1 MLDDYTT
8 TTTDATPEGEAAQT
22 LCKCERCGALVPE
35 LRDVVTYEGE
45 VAHWCA
51 DCADAHAS
59 TCCECGRL
67 VSDDDSRDVETWHGS
82 RCYCPQ
88 CADERGVEMCDA
100 CGDWHM
106 PDNMT
111 TVHTSC
117 GDVRWCYDCRTRH
130 ATMCEHCE
138 EWYDDESHV
147 VSLLDV
153 RDADGDEVP
162 TYLCRS
168 CAERDYVVCDEC
180 GDLVLEDDAVYDDR
194 REAYVCP
201 AHAHSGYLHGYGH
214 TYASRYYCLSPSGEG
229 PDVSR
234 GLYLGVELETEDAR
248 QGDGGALAED
258 VMTCAGGRW
267 ERALECKTDGSL
279 SSDGVEVVSQPGTPD
294 WHLREGG
301 VWDDVLDALTA
312 RGARSHD
319 GGHCGLHVHICRKYL
334 RSPHDDDW
342 YGERAAYVLDRLLQG
357 HAPEWRR
364 FSRRSLSGMG
374 YCKMGRVSDDGW
386 SDSDYYA
393 DCRTFADKMSKFKRG
408 SYDRYQAVNLNNN
421 ETIEIRL
428 WRGTLRRRTLRAT
441 LEATA
446 ALAIVARALASYPD
460 TVELLSWADL
470 KQEMDYAL
478 ELEGLP
484 HDDLDAYLVERGL

>member
-22 LCKCERCGALVPE
+22 LCECERCGALVPE
-35 LRDVVTYEGE
+35 LRD
-45 VAHWCA
+45 
-51 DCADAHAS
+51 
-59 TCCECGRL
+59 
-67 VSDDDSRDVETWHGS
+67 DV
-82 RCYCPQ
+82 
-88 CADERGVEMCDA
+88 
-100 CGDWHM
+100 
-106 PDNMT
+106 T

-117 GDVRWCYDCRTRH
+117 GDERWCYDCQDRH
-130 ATMCEHCE
+130 ATMCERCE
-138 EWYDDESHV
+138 DWYADESRS
-147 VSLLDV
+147 VSLYDV
-153 RDADGDEVP
+153 RDADGDVVS

-168 CAERDYVVCDEC
+168 CAELGYVVCDEC
-180 GDLVLEDDAVYDDR
+180 GDLVHEDDAVYDDR

-201 AHAHSGYLHGYGH
+201 AHAHSGYLCGYGH

-248 QGDGGALAED
+248 HGDGDALAED

-267 ERALECKTDGSL
+267 ERALECKTDSSL
-279 SSDGVEVVSQPGTPD
+279 SSDGVEVVSQPGTPE

-319 GGHCGLHVHICRKYL
+319 GGHCGLHVHICREYL
-334 RSPHDDDW
+334 RSPHDEGR
-342 YGERAAYVLDRLLQG
+342 YGERATYVLDRLLQG

-364 FSRRSLSGMG
+364 FSRRSLSGMR
-374 YCKMGRVSDDGW
+374 YCRMGRVSDDGW

-393 DCRTFADKMSKFKRG
+393 DCQTLADKMWKFKRG
-408 SYDRYQAVNLNNN
+408 SYDRYQAVNLNND

-470 KQEMDYAL
+470 KREMDYAL